1 MVLLKPLLLYCYSI
15 VNCFIAFEKNFD
27 IPVLPIQ
34 NQRNGT
40 GSAGIDVLLID
51 VLLIDVLL
59 VIQINVFLVILFAVQ
74 RYCVLKTLIQ
84 VPLLI
89 KNGVDLKL

>member
-1 MVLLKPLLLYCYSI
+1 LLTA
-15 VNCFIAFEKNFD
+15 FIAFETNFD

-40 GSAGIDVLLID
+40 GSAGIAVLLID

-59 VIQINVFLVILFAVQ
+59 VIQINVLLVILFAVQ

>member
-1 MVLLKPLLLYCYSI
+1 LLTA
-15 VNCFIAFEKNFD
+15 FIAFETNFD

-40 GSAGIDVLLID
+40 GSAGIDVLLIDVLLIDVLLID

>member
-1 MVLLKPLLLYCYSI
+1 M
-15 VNCFIAFEKNFD
+15 
-27 IPVLPIQ
+27 PIQ

-40 GSAGIDVLLID
+40 GSAGIDVFLVDVFLVD
-51 VLLIDVLL
+51 VLIIDVLL
-59 VIQINVFLVILFAVQ
+59 VIQINVLLVILFAVQ
-74 RYCVLKTLIQ
+74 RYYVLKTLIQ